1 LTAAGGWESGPV
13 PEPDRPPAD
22 RSSGLETESASPAG
36 EPGGKKRV
44 TKPPVVHYLGFRTT
58 ADGREYTLRVRDGLE
73 SRLFQMLITHADFAS
88 RLTRFQ
94 DAPDLC
100 FTKLQRDLEA
110 DPRLLPGPAAVLTA
124 RDFLDY
130 HHAREK
136 RSPSPRRR

>member
-1 LTAAGGWESGPV
+1 MTAAGGSGPGPA
-13 PEPDRPPAD
+13 PEADQPPAG
-22 RSSGLETESASPAG
+22 RPSGLETETPDG
-36 EPGGKKRV
+36 EPGGKKRG
-44 TKPPVVHYLGFRTT
+44 TKAPVVHYLGFRTT
-58 ADGREYTLRVRDGLE
+58 AEGREYTLRVRDGLE

-88 RLTRFQ
+88 RLARFQ

-136 RSPSPRRR
+136 RSPAPRRR